1 MFSGISKNGIGYG
14 AGKAIISKA
23 LFHAASVREDMRWGG
38 EAMGVMRCMWRVW
51 CVGRIWCVC
60 GGMGYVGEIVV

>member
-1 MFSGISKNGIGYG
+1 M
-14 AGKAIISKA
+14 
-23 LFHAASVREDMRWGG
+23 GG